1 MIILTILYVIVI
13 IILFVILSFCLL
25 CFWASRQ
32 PCVKNDYFNKVN
44 CSKPLEKKYTIKGN
58 YAVSYFEQH
67 SDDKTIKKFQI
78 WYPSELTMNKNNDKK
93 YPLVIMANGTG
104 IMASRYKPVF
114 DHLASWGFIVTGNE
128 DGKSGNGKS
137 SSITLDYMISLN
149 SNKDSQFFNKIDLNN
164 IGIGGHSQGG
174 LGAMNAVINH
184 NNGINYK
191 VIYTASAPSSGLA
204 GFLKASYGDISKL
217 NIPYFQTA
225 GTLKFDAGI
234 DENSGIAPIW
244 SLKEKFDFVPD
255 NVTKIM
261 ARRVNTDHGDML
273 THADGYMTAWFMY
286 WLQNDSE
293 AKKVFF
299 GNDAEILFNQNWVD
313 VDKNI

>member
-1 MIILTILYVIVI
+1 
-13 IILFVILSFCLL
+13 
-25 CFWASRQ
+25 
-32 PCVKNDYFNKVN
+32 
-44 CSKPLEKKYTIKGN
+44 
-58 YAVSYFEQH
+58 
-67 SDDKTIKKFQI
+67 
-78 WYPSELTMNKNNDKK
+78 
-93 YPLVIMANGTG
+93 
-104 IMASRYKPVF
+104 
-114 DHLASWGFIVTGNE
+114 
-128 DGKSGNGKS
+128 
-137 SSITLDYMISLN
+137 
-149 SNKDSQFFNKIDLNN
+149 
-164 IGIGGHSQGG
+164 
-174 LGAMNAVINH
+174 MNAVINH